1 MFFGEN
7 LTQLAF
13 IAMVAVAVGG
23 VALALLFPLL
33 TGGNVQAR
41 MKAIAES
48 KKGGAPSVQKSS
60 AFSRMVDGQKD
71 GRRKQIQETLKQIE
85 EREKQRKKRL
95 TLRMLIMQSG
105 LEISVNA
112 FWAFSLISGLIFA
125 VPPLVFGIPWYVS
138 VLGGIVGLLG
148 FPRWFLNFLRKR
160 RQNVFINDFADA
172 IDVMVRGLKAG
183 LPVSDAMKAIA
194 AESGPPVGPEFM
206 EVVEGQRVGIT
217 IDQGIERMFERMPLS
232 EVNFLGIVMAIQAKT
247 GGNLSE
253 ALNNLSKVLRDR
265 KKMKNKIRAVSQEA
279 KSSAAIIGALPFVI
293 MGALT
298 VLNPEYL
305 NPLFNTSTGNIML
318 AGCGLWMLT
327 GVLVMRKMI
336 NFEI

>member
-1 MFFGEN
+1 MFFGDD

-13 IAMVAVAVGG
+13 IGMVIVAVGG

-33 TGGNVQAR
+33 SGGNAQQR
-41 MKAIAES
+41 MKAISENKKTGNTQKQGALS
-48 KKGGAPSVQKSS
+48 K
-60 AFSRMVDGQKD
+60 FMEGQKD
-71 GRRKQIQETLKQIE
+71 GRRKQIQETLKQID
-85 EREKQRKKRL
+85 EREKQRKRRL
-95 TLRMLIMQSG
+95 TLRMMIMQAG
-105 LEISVNA
+105 LEISPKA
-112 FWAFSLISGLIFA
+112 FWLFSAVAGILFA
-125 VPPLVFGIPWYVS
+125 VPPLIFGIPWYVS
-138 VLGGIVGLLG
+138 ILGGIVGFLG

-160 RQNVFINDFADA
+160 RQNIFLHDFADA

-183 LPVSDAMKAIA
+183 LPVSDAMKVIA
-194 AESGPPVGPEFM
+194 AESGPPVGPEFS
-206 EVVEGQRVGIT
+206 EVVEGQRIGIT

-232 EVNFLGIVMAIQAKT
+232 EVNFLGIVMSIQSKT

-253 ALNNLSKVLRDR
+253 ALGNLSKVLRDR
-265 KKMKNKIRAVSQEA
+265 KKMKAKIRAVSQEA
-279 KSSAAIIGALPFVI
+279 KSSAAIIGSLPFVI

-298 VLNPEYL
+298 VLNPQYL
-305 NPLFNTSTGNIML
+305 NPLFNTNAGNIML